1 MSPIIGFLNKINVQR
16 FIGQSLIDALYGIA
30 IYSEMFDVDEPQIRI
45 KIIHH
50 VASGLHLIEND
61 RTDIIMQL
69 SESIYDTFDP
79 IDILASY
86 EIKTLYDSTKEV
98 ELPVFDNIPL
108 FIHNH
113 LFPEIKFDFS
123 QLKVQDKLL
132 VRFIQKEDTDAYV
145 GLEPYT
151 NLEEFKGKI
160 ESIQGNSIVL
170 TPQYSYDSSDNTKI
184 ILFISDDHIESLIID
199 GNVHM
204 QRIHKSSCPVRIC
217 KLNIYGNKK
226 IMYDRRIQH
235 QWNMSPDGTIA
246 KEAEKSFY
254 SVND

>member
-1 MSPIIGFLNKINVQR
+1 MSPIIDFLNKINVQR

-45 KIIHH
+45 KIVHH

-61 RTDIIMQL
+61 PTEIIMQL

-79 IDILASY
+79 IDILTSY
-86 EIKTLYDSTKEV
+86 EIKTLYDSKKDLK
-98 ELPVFDNIPL
+98 LPVYDNIEL

-113 LFPEIKFDFS
+113 LSPERKFDFS
-123 QLKVQDKLL
+123 QLNVQDKLL
-132 VRFIQKEDTDAYV
+132 VRFIKKEDSDAYEK
-145 GLEPYT
+145 LEPYT
-151 NLEEFKGKI
+151 NLEEFKGKV

-170 TPQYSYDSSDNTKI
+170 TPQFPYDSSGNTKI
-184 ILFISDDHIESLIID
+184 VLFINDSYIESLIID

-217 KLNIYGNKK
+217 KLNIYGTKK

-235 QWNMSPDGTIA
+235 HWDMSPDGPMA

-254 SVND
+254 SLND